1 MRICPDCQN
10 SYADE
15 VGHCPKDGLTLGR
28 IEPEDELIGRAVG
41 SYRIV
46 RLLGKGGMG
55 SVYLGEHPVIG
66 SRVAVKFLHP
76 RFSNDASIV
85 DRFFNEAR
93 AVNLIGHDNILAIL
107 DLDVTDDNRHYF
119 VMEYLRGRPLQ
130 SYVRG
135 GQPVPLGVAGPIL
148 LQCCAALQA
157 AHDKGIVHRDLK
169 PDNVYLIAHDGR
181 KNFVKLVDFGIAKLT
196 AERGAPGMQKTQT
209 GMVMGTPGYM
219 SPEQGA
225 GAIDRIDGRSDV
237 YSLGVMMYQLAT
249 GRLPFSGANF
259 GEVLM
264 GHLQRAPLPPRSI
277 EPSVPPAY
285 EAVILRCLA
294 KEQRD
299 RFQSMGE
306 LRLAIASV
314 LGALGISPELPAAD
328 EDTAVDL
335 LPPAMTS
342 IPSAPGPRTPP
353 PGTNPGWG
361 RQARPA
367 QAGRARGA
375 PLEPRSRRA
384 RRSAEAPPH
393 PEVTEVATHLGDGP
407 APSRTLLLFAA
418 VALGATAAGVGVVLL
433 LRVQSAQPTAQ
444 VAAAPVQAAAAS
456 PVPAAPVQT
465 APEQTAPAQTARA
478 PAAAKVA
485 TASTRS
491 EPAPP
496 PRKARK
502 KPGRAGSAPEP
513 ADTDGLL
520 DPGDVF
526 K

>member
-1 MRICPDCQN
+1 VRICPDCQN

-15 VGHCPKDGLTLGR
+15 VGHCPKDGLTLGG

-76 RFSNDASIV
+76 WYSNDAGIV

-93 AVNLIGHDNILAIL
+93 AVNLIGHDNILKIL
-107 DLDVTDDNRHYF
+107 DLDVTDDHRHYF

-314 LGALGISPELPAAD
+314 LGALGIGLELPAAD

-335 LPPAMTS
+335 SPPAMTS

-361 RQARPA
+361 GQVQPP

-375 PLEPRSRRA
+375 PLERNRRA

-393 PEVTEVATHLGDGP
+393 PEVTEVATQLGDGP
-407 APSRTLLLFAA
+407 APPRMLLLFAA
-418 VALGATAAGVGVVLL
+418 VALGATALGMGVVLL
-433 LRVQSAQPTAQ
+433 LRGQSAQPPAQ
-444 VAAAPVQAAAAS
+444 VAAAPVQGAAAA

-465 APEQTAPAQTARA
+465 APVHPAPAS
-478 PAAAKVA
+478 AAAKVA
-485 TASTRS
+485 TASSRS

-502 KPGRAGSAPEP
+502 KPGRTGSTPEP
-513 ADTDGLL
+513 GDSDGLL

>member
-1 MRICPDCQN
+1 M
-10 SYADE
+10 
-15 VGHCPKDGLTLGR
+15 GHCPKDGITLGR

-76 RFSNDASIV
+76 QYSSDAGIV

-93 AVNLIGHDNILAIL
+93 AVNLIGHDNILEIL

-225 GAIDRIDGRSDV
+225 GDIDRIDGRSDV

-264 GHLQRAPLPPRSI
+264 GHLQRPPLPPRSI

-294 KEQRD
+294 KEQRG

-335 LPPAMTS
+335 SPPAMTS

-361 RQARPA
+361 RQAQA
-367 QAGRARGA
+367 Q
-375 PLEPRSRRA
+375 
-384 RRSAEAPPH
+384 APPH
-393 PEVTEVATHLGDGP
+393 PELTEVATHLGGGS
-407 APSRTLLLFAA
+407 APPRTLLLFAA
-418 VALGATAAGVGVVLL
+418 VALGATAVGIGVVLL
-433 LRVQSAQPTAQ
+433 LRVQSAQPTEQ
-444 VAAAPVQAAAAS
+444 VAAPPVQAAAAA

-465 APEQTAPAQTARA
+465 APLQTEPVPAAPT

-485 TASTRS
+485 AASAIRS

-502 KPGRAGSAPEP
+502 KRGRTGSAPEP
-513 ADTDGLL
+513 GDADGLL

>member
-1 MRICPDCQN
+1 VRICPDCQTP
-10 SYADE
+10 YADE
-15 VGHCPKDGLTLGR
+15 LGHCPKDGITLGR

-76 RFSNDASIV
+76 QYSNDASIV

-93 AVNLIGHDNILAIL
+93 AVNVIGHDNILEIL
-107 DLDVTDDNRHYF
+107 DLDVTQDNRHYF

-169 PDNVYLIAHDGR
+169 PDNVYLIARDGR

-196 AERGAPGMQKTQT
+196 AERGLPGMQKTQT

-249 GRLPFSGANF
+249 GRVPFSGANF

-264 GHLQRAPLPPRSI
+264 GHLQRLPLPPRSI

-342 IPSAPGPRTPP
+342 VPSAPGPRTPP
-353 PGTNPGWG
+353 PGTNPGWA
-361 RQARPA
+361 RQALEPRDRRARRPA
-367 QAGRARGA
+367 QA
-375 PLEPRSRRA
+375 
-384 RRSAEAPPH
+384 PH
-393 PEVTEVATHLGDGP
+393 PEVTEVATHLGAGGQ
-407 APSRTLLLFAA
+407 APPRTFLLFAA
-418 VALGATAAGVGVVLL
+418 VALGATAVGIGIVLL
-433 LRVQSAQPTAQ
+433 LRVQSPQPNEQ
-444 VAAAPVQAAAAS
+444 VAAAPVQAAAAAPVPVPPVQTAV
-456 PVPAAPVQT
+456 PVPAAP
-465 APEQTAPAQTARA
+465 A
-478 PAAAKVA
+478 PAAPKVA
-485 TASTRS
+485 AATPTRS

-496 PRKARK
+496 ARRVRK
-502 KPGRAGSAPEP
+502 KQGRTGSA
-513 ADTDGLL
+513 ADAGDTDGLL